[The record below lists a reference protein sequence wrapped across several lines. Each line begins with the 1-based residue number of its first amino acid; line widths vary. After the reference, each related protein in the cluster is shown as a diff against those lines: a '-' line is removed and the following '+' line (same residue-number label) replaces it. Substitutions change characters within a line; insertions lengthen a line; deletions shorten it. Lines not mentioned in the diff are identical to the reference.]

1 MEDALEFWKV
11 VYFSNHWS
19 HLTQSLNLSWNDQAK
34 VCKIFE
40 KKMICIGRRPQNMN
54 SEISHYPLVG
64 SYSNF
69 KIKIGDKI
77 KVQRFQMMIQ
87 RLKNKLNK
95 TTYFR
100 IIEVGYFSN
109 HWFNLVQIVTLSA
122 ADQTKV
128 YKRFKRRLPPIE
140 DDLKVLKAY
149 KSKSKFT
156 SQKRWTPT

>member
-1 MEDALEFWKV
+1 
-11 VYFSNHWS
+11 
-19 HLTQSLNLSWNDQAK
+19 
-34 VCKIFE
+34 
-40 KKMICIGRRPQNMN
+40 MICIGRRPQNMN

-140 DDLKVLKAY
+140 DDLKVLKA
-149 KSKSKFT
+149 
-156 SQKRWTPT
+156 